1 VLALFGLYPS
11 PRRRDADTPT
21 RRLAPPGRD
30 YMDGMELM
38 ELASW
43 VFGPKIVLYRVRV
56 SVQDFEKHPCLL
68 LEKRKEHTRFVIC
81 LFLRLR

>member
-1 VLALFGLYPS
+1 
-11 PRRRDADTPT
+11 
-21 RRLAPPGRD
+21 
-30 YMDGMELM
+30 MDGMELM